1 MEYKKTSHI
10 GHAILTLLFFPYF
23 LVWVAC
29 AASDASHN
37 KKVDRWKED
46 QERKKRD
53 EELDYLR
60 RIVDNTEKRG

>member
-1 MEYKKTSHI
+1 MRYKETSHLL
-10 GHAILTLLFFPYF
+10 HLLMTLLTG
-23 LVWVAC
+23 VWILIWIAC

-60 RIVDNTEKRG
+60 RIVDNTGKQR

>member
-1 MEYKKTSHI
+1 MEYKKTTHW
-10 GHAILTLLFFPYF
+10 GHLIITIIFPFWF
-23 LVWVAC
+23 LIWIAC

-53 EELDYLR
+53 EELNYLR
-60 RIVDNTEKRG
+60 RIVDNTGRRG

>member
-1 MEYKKTSHI
+1 MEYKKTTHW
-10 GHAILTLLFFPYF
+10 GHLIITLLFFPWF
-23 LVWVAC
+23 LIWMAC

-60 RIVDNTEKRG
+60 RIVDNTGRRG